1 MYDSV
6 SQMEPMF
13 PSKRAERLADLSVE
27 LVRKSAALGGY
38 FRSHT
43 REALVAL
50 LRQMNSYYSKLIEG
64 HHTHP
69 IDIERAMHSTST
81 GTSQQSAP
89 SSLKAKHTLT
99 SNNWSRIGSM
109 NSLNSTLLCLVLPVV
124 PEVVQPPYFNLRV
137 DYTKT

>member
-1 MYDSV
+1 
-6 SQMEPMF
+6 MEPMF

-69 IDIERAMHSTST
+69 IDVDRAMQHEYRDEPAKRALQFESKAHIDVQQLVENRLNEFPELNPPLP
-81 GTSQQSAP
+81 GTARR
-89 SSLKAKHTLT
+89 T
-99 SNNWSRIGSM
+99 
-109 NSLNSTLLCLVLPVV
+109 
-124 PEVVQPPYFNLRV
+124 
-137 DYTKT
+137 

>member
-13 PSKRAERLADLSVE
+13 PSKRAEQLADLSVE

-50 LRQMNSYYSKLIEG
+50 LRQMNSYYSNLIEG
-64 HHTHP
+64 HQTLP
-69 IDIERAMHSTST
+69 QILARFEEAMPARRSSRPTS
-81 GTSQQSAP
+81 SWP
-89 SSLKAKHTLT
+89 WLPLT
-99 SNNWSRIGSM
+99 
-109 NSLNSTLLCLVLPVV
+109 TA
-124 PEVVQPPYFNLRV
+124 
-137 DYTKT
+137 